1 MPESACRMRVMKLF
15 HDMGAKYRWSAMR
28 NYDIVIRTKVG
39 QEGVK
44 RLLQEDLCPSIP
56 FVVEVCEEKK
66 NEV

>member
-1 MPESACRMRVMKLF
+1 MRVLKLF
-15 HDMGAKYRWSAMR
+15 HDMGAKYRWSSQR

-44 RLLQEDLCPSIP
+44 KLFEEDLCPSIP
-56 FVVEVCEEKK
+56 FVVEVCEKER